1 MRLAFLVLLL
11 ASCNGPSPAPVQQ
24 KPASAEDLLRGNRD
38 AIRLED
44 RDINLYIERY
54 ALDPQRSG
62 TGVRHQLLRDE
73 PGTAVKPGQW
83 ALVRYR
89 MELLNGDT
97 AYTSDPSGPEGFM
110 VEEDN
115 VESGLHEAIQHLSPG
130 DSAIIIIPSY
140 RAHGLIGD
148 MDRVPPRSTVVYRIG
163 LAGIRE

>member
-1 MRLAFLVLLL
+1 MRIACLFMLV
-11 ASCNGPSPAPVQQ
+11 AACNGPSPAPVQQ
-24 KPASAEDLLRGNRD
+24 KPMNAEDLVRGNRD

-62 TGVRHQLLRDE
+62 TGVRHLLLRDE
-73 PGTAVKPGQW
+73 PGAAVKPGQW

-97 AYTSDPSGPEGFM
+97 AYTSDPSGPEGFL

>member
-1 MRLAFLVLLL
+1 MRLAFILLL
-11 ASCNGPSPAPVQQ
+11 VACNGSAPAPVQQ
-24 KPASAEDLLRGNRD
+24 QPATKEELIRDNRD
-38 AIRLED
+38 AMRLED
-44 RDINLYIERY
+44 RDIDLYVNRF

-62 TGVRHQLLRDE
+62 TGVRHQLLRDA
-73 PGTAVKPGQW
+73 PGAAVKPGQW

-97 AYTSDPSGPEGFM
+97 AYTSNPEGPEGFL

-115 VESGLHEAIQHLSPG
+115 VESGLHEAIQQLSVG

-148 MDRVPPRSTVVYRIG
+148 QDRVPPRSTVVYRIG